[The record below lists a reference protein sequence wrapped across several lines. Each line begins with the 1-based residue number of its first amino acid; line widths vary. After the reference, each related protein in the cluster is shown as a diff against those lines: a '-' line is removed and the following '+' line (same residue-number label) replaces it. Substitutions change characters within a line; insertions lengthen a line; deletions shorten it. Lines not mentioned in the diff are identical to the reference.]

1 MFTPQELIKEAYEL
15 LASAEQI
22 QDDSQ
27 SEQERKEVL
36 EQVRVAY
43 RTWYHKSLG
52 LFANANR
59 LDLQQSFKKEYE
71 GGLINQK
78 IEKFLSSGWQ
88 IYSLYDPDKPNPIIP
103 KWTTPFETTFKQ
115 PVHRQCDILAAFG
128 EFSSTITDKRDRSWS
143 QNFRPVIQELQT
155 SLIEEEF
162 KKVILY
168 DLEQARLA
176 YKARSL
182 KGCIVMLGAVL
193 EGIMLGTL
201 RRSEVLDKLRSEPN
215 PPSAFR
221 RLGFTRYSNA
231 ELADQIADNLNFEDY
246 KNMIHHLLPEID
258 KLKAEGIQTFR
269 NAVHPWKT
277 VKQPNIYGNPDQT
290 RAMNYITSL
299 VILARHILTWIP

>member
-103 KWTTPFETTFKQ
+103 FTTVQKICAEATGVGRDLFE
-115 PVHRQCDILAAFG
+115 HLICAA
-128 EFSSTITDKRDRSWS
+128 
-143 QNFRPVIQELQT
+143 
-155 SLIEEEF
+155 
-162 KKVILY
+162 
-168 DLEQARLA
+168 
-176 YKARSL
+176 
-182 KGCIVMLGAVL
+182 
-193 EGIMLGTL
+193 
-201 RRSEVLDKLRSEPN
+201 
-215 PPSAFR
+215 
-221 RLGFTRYSNA
+221 
-231 ELADQIADNLNFEDY
+231 LNGS
-246 KNMIHHLLPEID
+246 IRCV
-258 KLKAEGIQTFR
+258 G
-269 NAVHPWKT
+269 
-277 VKQPNIYGNPDQT
+277 
-290 RAMNYITSL
+290 
-299 VILARHILTWIP
+299 